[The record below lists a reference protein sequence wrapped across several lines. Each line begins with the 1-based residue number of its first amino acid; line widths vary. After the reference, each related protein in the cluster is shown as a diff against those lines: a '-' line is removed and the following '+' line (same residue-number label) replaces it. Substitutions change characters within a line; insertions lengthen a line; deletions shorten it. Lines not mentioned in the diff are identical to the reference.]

1 MSTSSK
7 DLSELAQS
15 SRRWL
20 QRREDEKRARR
31 ERLRSEVR
39 ERIHDAV
46 QAIAP
51 RYPGV
56 RSLTLFGSILEPGC
70 FSKHSDVDLAIDC
83 DDAETLSDLWRELE
97 ESLRIPVD
105 LRRNQGTVA
114 LAVEMRGEQIYARES
129 AATET

>member
-1 MSTSSK
+1 MSTQPK
-7 DLSELAQS
+7 DLAELARA

-51 RYPGV
+51 RYPRV

-70 FSKHSDVDLAIDC
+70 FFKHSDVDLAIDC
-83 DDAETLSDLWRELE
+83 DDAETMSDLWRELE
-97 ESLRIPVD
+97 EKVRFPVD
-105 LRRNQGTVA
+105 LRHQGKVA
-114 LAVEMRGEQIYARES
+114 LAVEMRGEQVYGDKLDPAR
-129 AATET
+129 T